1 MKKIFAV
8 FGLIFL
14 TVRAFPESATVAVL
28 PFANTRS
35 DASLSFLEETLS
47 GEALAAYSRFPT
59 ITLIERSRID
69 AVLKEMELSQS
80 GLTDGSAYN
89 LLRADYL
96 FAGNFS
102 GSSEN
107 LSVHIRVIEART
119 GRVQSAVV
127 LQGPLSAVIPGVRRY
142 AATSAQI
149 LSGAPAGSLSIES
162 NPSRAQ
168 ILIDGLDYGST
179 PLAELLLPEGAY
191 HLSIVRDDFQTWK
204 REIKMEQGKKVELT
218 AELIPARSAAT
229 VFVMPYAGIFV
240 PTAATGVQYGFEY
253 GGTIGSRIQD
263 YLLGF
268 SYSYAPTFDHSY
280 EYQVPYNTYTE
291 LRFYDVHRFSF
302 LGGFTP
308 LEFKLVSL
316 GIGIDISA
324 SFVTDY
330 LLLEDDAMEND
341 VTKTEKLESAVLYGA
356 TPLIFAELFPNSY
369 VSAFATLG
377 YQFGLNAMDREITE
391 QIAISGIETTKIES
405 MRADGLRATL
415 GIKFNFQ

>member
-1 MKKIFAV
+1 MTKILAV
-8 FGLIFL
+8 FGLLFL
-14 TVRAFPESATVAVL
+14 TVRVFPESATVAVL
-28 PFANTRS
+28 PFANTHN
-35 DASLSFLEETLS
+35 DTSLSFLEETLS
-47 GEALAAYSRFPT
+47 GEALSAYSRFPT
-59 ITLIERSRID
+59 ITLVERSRID
-69 AVLKEMELSQS
+69 AVLKEMELSQT
-80 GLTDGSAYN
+80 GLTNGSAFN

-96 FAGNFS
+96 FAGSFS
-102 GSSEN
+102 GNSEN
-107 LSVHIRVIEART
+107 LSVQIRVIEAKS

-127 LQGPLSAVIPGVRRY
+127 LQGPLSSVIPGVRRY

-149 LSGAPAGSLSIES
+149 LSGAPAGTLSAES

-168 ILIDGLDYGST
+168 ILIDGLDYGTT
-179 PLAELLLPEGAY
+179 PLSNLLLPEGSY
-191 HLSIVRDDFQTWK
+191 NVSIIRDDFQTWK
-204 REIKMEQGKKVELT
+204 REIQMEQGKKVELT

-240 PTAATGVQYGFEY
+240 PTGATGVQYGFEY

-263 YLLGF
+263 YLIGF

-316 GIGIDISA
+316 GIGIDLSA

-330 LLLEDDAMEND
+330 LLLEDDAKKDDN
-341 VTKTEKLESAVLYGA
+341 TSTEKLGTGALYGA
-356 TPLIFAELFPNSY
+356 TPLLFAELFPNSY
-369 VSAFATLG
+369 VSAFVALG
-377 YQFGLNAMDREITE
+377 YQFGLNSMDRKITE
-391 QIAISGIETTKIES
+391 QIALSGIETTKSES
-405 MRADGLRATL
+405 MRAEGLRATL